1 MKDHQPYFTS
11 FALIRHPDPTSPFNA
26 RDDQVQLR
34 RRARGDARA
43 PQPCAAMRSSSG
55 RVRRTVLRV
64 PALAALAP
72 GSGGAVACHALDLGR
87 AVMCGCSVGAARMSE
102 LVAAAPGAS
111 ASSSASASASA
122 SASSSATSSVSVSTL
137 IAEGDSDADEADAV
151 ARALVLAFAPGAA
164 GGLGSGGGA
173 GAEGGGSGDG
183 GKLVLLSWN
192 VPAGLPPLA
201 REAVRRAFI
210 AWAAPGDAAAR
221 GGRDAEAWAAAEE
234 AVRASAG
241 SGGGAVAAC

>member
-1 MKDHQPYFTS
+1 M
-11 FALIRHPDPTSPFNA
+11 
-26 RDDQVQLR
+26 
-34 RRARGDARA
+34 
-43 PQPCAAMRSSSG
+43 SSG

-102 LVAAAPGAS
+102 LVAAAPGAA
-111 ASSSASASASA
+111 ASYSASA
-122 SASSSATSSVSVSTL
+122 SASSAATSSVSVSTL

-201 REAVRRAFI
+201 REAVRCAFI
-210 AWAAPGDAAAR
+210 AWASSGSAAVS
-221 GGRDAEAWAAAEE
+221 RDAEAWAAAEE